1 MELPPMELPLILL
14 LEGVLFIVVF
24 GGLSLLRREG
34 FSGRFAIEVLAI
46 TILAAGIVW
55 LTGYPINPIVLLV
68 AIYLVGMRTRLLVDF
83 GNLLARQGRFDQAER
98 LYGWAERL
106 WPDPAGR
113 EIIALN
119 RATSTLFQ
127 GKLEEAAAAF
137 RMVLTRAREE
147 RLGDKFQAAAHYNLG
162 ATYRKLGNEAQA
174 RAEFNS
180 VVELLP
186 ISELG
191 RAARAA
197 LAREQKN
204 V

>member
-14 LEGVLFIVVF
+14 LVGVLFIVVF
-24 GGLSLLRREG
+24 GGMGLLRKEG
-34 FSGRFAIEVLAI
+34 FSGRFAVEVLAI
-46 TILAAGIVW
+46 TLLAAGIVW
-55 LTGYPINPIVLLV
+55 LTGFPISPIVLLV
-68 AIYLVGMRTRLLVDF
+68 VIYLVGMRTRLLVDF
-83 GNLLARQGRFDQAER
+83 GNLLARQGRFDRAER
-98 LYGWAERL
+98 LYGLAERL
-106 WPDPAGR
+106 WPDAAGR

-119 RATSTLFQ
+119 RGTSILFQ

-137 RMVLTRAREE
+137 REILVRAREE

-162 ATYRKLGNEAQA
+162 ATYHKLGDETQA
-174 RAEFNS
+174 RSEFNA

-204 V
+204 A